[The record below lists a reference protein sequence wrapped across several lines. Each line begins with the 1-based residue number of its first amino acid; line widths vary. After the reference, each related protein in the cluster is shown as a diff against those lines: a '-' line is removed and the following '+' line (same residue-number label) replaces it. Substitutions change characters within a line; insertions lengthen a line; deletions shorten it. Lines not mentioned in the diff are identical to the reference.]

1 MKAIQRM
8 TLRPNYLPSV
18 QTCLELEEF
27 HSYTSLINT
36 IVGGIFLSLLTWYL
50 GSQDRDLTLGLEHG
64 PKAIG
69 EVWKVQVASN
79 KDYNKAPKI
88 PPAKISYP
96 KGWPTTISA

>member
-18 QTCLELEEF
+18 ETCLELEEF

-50 GSQDRDLTLGLEHG
+50 GSQDQDSTLGLKHG

-69 EVWKVQVASN
+69 KAWKAHFAQSSSC
-79 KDYNKAPKI
+79 I
-88 PPAKISYP
+88 Q
-96 KGWPTTISA
+96 